1 MYRLHFLD
9 YSRSYSQYGVLGIC
23 TFDTF
28 YHVYFPGQG
37 FLFYFLLAAYPFISH
52 SIRKKAPL
60 MLLPAERDFCPLSCL
75 PPASHC
81 SRNRHLPDALR
92 KAGCRTSGH
101 DPPRRA
107 FWSAIGSFL
116 PLQCQGCGW
125 PADFMPA
132 LRGECACLCLA
143 DTSFRSPSLHVLL
156 FHYCI
161 WAKSQSF
168 SAAKIVCG
176 RERLD
181 KP

>member
-1 MYRLHFLD
+1 MYQGHFLNTA
-9 YSRSYSQYGVLGIC
+9 YWEYVPSILFIMAIFR
-23 TFDTF
+23 
-28 YHVYFPGQG
+28 GQG

-107 FWSAIGSFL
+107 FGPPLAPFCRFNVKGVAGL
-116 PLQCQGCGW
+116 PTSCRHYGESV
-125 PADFMPA
+125 PACVLRTRPSEARRFMFYFFTIA
-132 LRGECACLCLA
+132 FG
-143 DTSFRSPSLHVLL
+143 RSHNHFPP
-156 FHYCI
+156 
-161 WAKSQSF
+161 Q
-168 SAAKIVCG
+168 
-176 RERLD
+176 R
-181 KP
+181 

>member
-1 MYRLHFLD
+1 MCV
-9 YSRSYSQYGVLGIC
+9 SRSFSQYGVLGIC

-28 YHVYFPGQG
+28 YHGYFPGGQG

-107 FWSAIGSFL
+107 FWPAIGSFL

-156 FHYCI
+156 FHYCF